1 MGLSKAHPT
10 IDSECQVRELLGCDW
25 VGMFIICMCIPRN
38 TQPITMVSLWT
49 GPSWLCSNWKWTYF
63 KDLWGI
69 WCLEI
74 NSFLLQSKVNY
85 SHFSLAFVVPLWG
98 CGWYVWDEWKFWY
111 PWIHPAGR
119 HEPLN
124 CYVSLRV
131 DCIFEGGIR
140 TMRDWHKL
148 AYSIGLPNHEL

>member
-1 MGLSKAHPT
+1 MDWT
-10 IDSECQVRELLGCDW
+10 IMTLFELEMNLLQGPLGHL
-25 VGMFIICMCIPRN
+25 VPG
-38 TQPITMVSLWT
+38 
-49 GPSWLCSNWKWTYF
+49 
-63 KDLWGI
+63 
-69 WCLEI
+69 I

-111 PWIHPAGR
+111 PWIHPTGR

-124 CYVSLRV
+124 RYVSLRV